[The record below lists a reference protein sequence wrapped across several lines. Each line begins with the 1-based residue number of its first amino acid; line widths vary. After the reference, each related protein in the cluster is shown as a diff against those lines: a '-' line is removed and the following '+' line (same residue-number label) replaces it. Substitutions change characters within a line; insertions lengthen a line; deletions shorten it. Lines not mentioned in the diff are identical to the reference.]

1 MKRIILPLLVLV
13 LALISCERQ
22 PAVAPEAM
30 QVIGFDLAPLAPTR
44 ADVVDPRAS
53 TLITEDSIFSMGIFA
68 YSTPHEIVPG
78 SLKAGLST
86 ATPNLIYNQK
96 ATRELI
102 PDPDPAP
109 DAAPDSQVLSDWT
122 YQPVAYWPINLA
134 LNNTFFAYSPHSDE
148 MPTAIVSLSS
158 ATGTPTITYTLPEV
172 STEMI
177 DLLYSD
183 SVLNQKRDTNEGKV
197 KYKMNHALSWL
208 SFVVA
213 PAKVNEDE
221 NSKYEVNWIA
231 FMADELPATATL
243 DLGTGKWIAE
253 SMSTAHREFE
263 LNLTKEAK
271 SIKQGEV
278 ALVVHPDSRLVL
290 LPFTIKK
297 EAVATIDI
305 TFVFDGIEYYYFA
318 PFPEQRMTA
327 GNVSVYVINISPDG
341 ATVTFEHEEPIDN
354 WLKAWEEEGGT
365 LELDI
370 Y

>member
-1 MKRIILPLLVLV
+1 MKRILPLLALV
-13 LALISCERQ
+13 LALISCEHQ
-22 PAVAPEAM
+22 PATVAPEAM
-30 QVIGFDLAPLAPTR
+30 QIIGFELAPLAPTR

-53 TLITEDSIFSMGIFA
+53 TLITKDSIFSMGIFA

-78 SLKAGLST
+78 SLKAGLAT
-86 ATPNLIYNQK
+86 TTPNLIYNQK
-96 ATRELI
+96 ATRELVLI
-102 PDPDPAP
+102 PDTEPKEYE
-109 DAAPDSQVLSDWT
+109 LNDWT
-122 YQPVAYWPINLA
+122 YEPEAYWPVNLA

-148 MPTAIVSLSS
+148 MPTAIVSQSND
-158 ATGTPTITYTLPEV
+158 TGTPTITYTLPDV

-183 SVLNQKRDTNEGKV
+183 SVLNQNRNTNQGKV

-213 PAKVNEDE
+213 PVEVNKNPD
-221 NSKYEVNWIA
+221 SKYKVNWIA
-231 FMADELPATATL
+231 FMADELPATATF
-243 DLGTGKWIAE
+243 DLGTRKWIAE

-263 LNLTKEAK
+263 LNLTKEAE
-271 SIKQGEV
+271 SIAQGEV

-305 TFVFDGIEYYYFA
+305 TFVFEGIEYYYFA

-341 ATVTFEHEEPIDN
+341 AIVEFQKETSIDN
-354 WLKAWEEEGGT
+354 WLKAWEDYEGGDVE
-365 LELDI
+365 LEI